1 MGHIWFR
8 FPSILPKISPQ
19 GHPHSARE
27 VRRPTKL
34 FIVPA
39 RQRRSARGVGDFP
52 RGRPPRFF
60 LGGGCFK
67 HVELFRTCFLEFC
80 GGGGEACDLISEYRD
95 SLYKVF
101 N

>member
-8 FPSILPKISPQ
+8 FPSILPQISPQ

-60 LGGGCFK
+60 LGGVVLNMWNCLGLVFWSFVV
-67 HVELFRTCFLEFC
+67 VEGRLV
-80 GGGGEACDLISEYRD
+80 I
-95 SLYKVF
+95 
-101 N
+101 

>member
-8 FPSILPKISPQ
+8 CSSILPKISPQ

-39 RQRRSARGVGDFP
+39 RQRRSARGAGGFP
-52 RGRPPRFF
+52 KGEGLPVFF
-60 LGGGCFK
+60 GGGCFK
-67 HVELFRTCFLEFC
+67 HVELFRTLFLGVMC
-80 GGGGEACDLISEYRD
+80 GDGGGGL
-95 SLYKVF
+95 
-101 N
+101 